1 MALLTANILLVDD
14 DELNCELLKRRLE
27 ADHHTVTALTTGNK
41 ALELIKDNKFDLVLL
56 DIMLPDINGVDVLE
70 KIKQD
75 PVNDGLHVMMVTAN
89 GDREMVLKCLD
100 EGATDYLVKPFSM
113 QVVKARL
120 QRILLNTTT
129 ATIDYKNTKILLVD
143 DQELNRDVLAHRLNK
158 SGYKITSVTNGQ
170 EALTLLKNN
179 SFDLILLDIMMPD
192 ISGIEVLKE
201 LRSMDLHKNS
211 PVIMITALDDVN
223 TVNECMDAG
232 ANDYLTK
239 PLNTVLLKL
248 RITSCLESQQYKTK
262 SS

>member
-1 MALLTANILLVDD
+1 
-14 DELNCELLKRRLE
+14 
-27 ADHHTVTALTTGNK
+27 
-41 ALELIKDNKFDLVLL
+41 
-56 DIMLPDINGVDVLE
+56 
-70 KIKQD
+70 
-75 PVNDGLHVMMVTAN
+75 
-89 GDREMVLKCLD
+89 
-100 EGATDYLVKPFSM
+100 
-113 QVVKARL
+113 
-120 QRILLNTTT
+120 
-129 ATIDYKNTKILLVD
+129 
-143 DQELNRDVLAHRLNK
+143 
-158 SGYKITSVTNGQ
+158 
-170 EALTLLKNN
+170 
-179 SFDLILLDIMMPD
+179 MPD